1 VCIED
6 DIGIGNQTGQSE
18 VQTEQSEAQTEQY
31 EAQTRQLEVQY
42 GQFQEVEVS
51 LRRSSRQPQA
61 SARLKDYTTYSIQYS
76 IQDYVSYDNVINDHY
91 VLLYFL
97 SRADELKKFKI
108 KKFDSKWC
116 KAMDDELHVLENKS
130 NMGSMFSPK
139 SQETGWLQVG
149 I

>member
-6 DIGIGNQTGQSE
+6 DIGLDNQIGQSK
-18 VQTEQSEAQTEQY
+18 VQTIQSEAQTEQY

-51 LRRSSRQPQA
+51 LRRSSRQPQV

-91 VLLYFL
+91 VFLYFL

-108 KKFDSKWC
+108 AKFDSKWC
-116 KAMDDELHVLENKS
+116 KAMDEELHALKNKS
-130 NMGSMFSPK
+130 NMRNMFSPK
-139 SQETGWLQVG
+139 SQETCWLQVG